1 MDNMDESLVQDVG
14 DNHERYFRSL
24 HSRTFTTLDTTYLL
38 PVDQDEV
45 KVSPP
50 ILVFSY
56 FII

>member
-24 HSRTFTTLDTTYLL
+24 HSRTFTTLNTTYLL

-45 KVSPP
+45 KVV
-50 ILVFSY
+50 LLF
-56 FII
+56 